1 METEKVESE
10 KKKAS
15 PRVRFVRIYTPF
27 IISVATLLNTILVL
41 FIKSDE
47 LLEICYSMANIFGN
61 SFIVDLYFLVCSRK
75 MCIWYKLNI
84 LCLSGTLVV
93 GIAYNVL
100 LIDESLYLLAVI
112 ILSMLGITFFI
123 ESIIKQYFK
132 NFRNYE

>member
-1 METEKVESE
+1 METGKVEIE

-15 PRVRFVRIYTPF
+15 PIVRFVRIYTPF
-27 IISVATLLNTILVL
+27 IISIATLINTILVL

-84 LCLSGTLVV
+84 LCLSCTHIV

-100 LIDESLYLLAVI
+100 LIDESLYLLAI
-112 ILSMLGITFFI
+112 FRIYAWDIFCNQIEYFCLSGT
-123 ESIIKQYFK
+123 
-132 NFRNYE
+132 

>member
-10 KKKAS
+10 KKKTS

-61 SFIVDLYFLVCSRK
+61 SFIVDLYFLICSRK
-75 MCIWYKLNI
+75 MCIWYKFNI
-84 LCLSGTLVV
+84 LCLSGTHIV

-112 ILSMLGITFFI
+112 ILSMLGITFFLI
-123 ESIIKQYFK
+123 YRKYYKTIF
-132 NFRNYE
+132 

>member
-1 METEKVESE
+1 METKKEENE

-27 IISVATLLNTILVL
+27 IISAATLINTILVL

-75 MCIWYKLNI
+75 MCVWYKLNI
-84 LCLSGTLVV
+84 LCLLGTHVI

-100 LIDESLYLLAVI
+100 LIDESTYLLAVI
-112 ILSMLGITFFI
+112 ILSMSGIIAFLIYRRYYRTVF
-123 ESIIKQYFK
+123 
-132 NFRNYE
+132 

>member
-1 METEKVESE
+1 MKKEEIE

-15 PRVRFVRIYTPF
+15 QKVRFVRIYTPF
-27 IISVATLLNTILVL
+27 IISVATLINTILVL

-61 SFIVDLYFLVCSRK
+61 SFIVDLYFFVCSRK

-84 LCLSGTLVV
+84 LCLSGTHFV

-100 LIDESLYLLAVI
+100 LIDESLYLLATI
-112 ILSMLGITFFI
+112 ILSMLGIAFFLI
-123 ESIIKQYFK
+123 YGSIIKQ
-132 NFRNYE
+132 

>member
-1 METEKVESE
+1 METGKVEIE

-27 IISVATLLNTILVL
+27 IISIATLINTILVL

-61 SFIVDLYFLVCSRK
+61 SFIVDLYFFICSRK

-84 LCLSGTLVV
+84 LCLSSTHVV
-93 GIAYNVL
+93 GIAYNVFM
-100 LIDESLYLLAVI
+100 IDESLYLLATI
-112 ILSMLGITFFI
+112 ILSIFGITFFLI
-123 ESIIKQYFK
+123 YRKYYKTIF
-132 NFRNYE
+132 

>member
-84 LCLSGTLVV
+84 LCLSGTHIV

-100 LIDESLYLLAVI
+100 LIDESFVFVSSYYIINVRYS
-112 ILSMLGITFFI
+112 ILSYL
-123 ESIIKQYFK
+123 
-132 NFRNYE
+132 

>member
-1 METEKVESE
+1 MKKEEIE

-15 PRVRFVRIYTPF
+15 QKVRFVRIYTPF
-27 IISVATLLNTILVL
+27 IISVATLINTILVL

-84 LCLSGTLVV
+84 
-93 GIAYNVL
+93 
-100 LIDESLYLLAVI
+100 
-112 ILSMLGITFFI
+112 
-123 ESIIKQYFK
+123 
-132 NFRNYE
+132 

>member
-15 PRVRFVRIYTPF
+15 PKVRFVRIYTPF

-75 MCIWYKLNI
+75 MYIWYKLNI
-84 LCLSGTLVV
+84 LCLSCTHIV
-93 GIAYNVL
+93 GIVYNVL
-100 LIDESLYLLAVI
+100 LIDESLYL
-112 ILSMLGITFFI
+112 F
-123 ESIIKQYFK
+123 
-132 NFRNYE
+132 

>member
-1 METEKVESE
+1 MKNVMDDIRIDSLQEAKEIL
-10 KKKAS
+10 KAAGAEFS
-15 PRVRFVRIYTPF
+15 SDY
-27 IISVATLLNTILVL
+27 ISVATLLNTILVL

-84 LCLSGTLVV
+84 LCLSGTHII

-112 ILSMLGITFFI
+112 ILSMLGIAFFLI
-123 ESIIKQYFK
+123 YRKYYKTIF
-132 NFRNYE
+132 